1 LKDVN
6 MRPRGWQAFVVAGAV
21 AVLLTAAGQ
30 VRAASPDSERLG
42 RAKDDIADEQWARAI
57 RELRAALNDPRETGK
72 DEALY
77 WLAHSLNESGDQ
89 AAALETIRRLEREYP
104 ASLWIK
110 PAGALRLEMAVRLKR
125 KDVLWWTAVPPEVL
139 PPEAPARPP
148 RPGSPATELPAAPA
162 PPAVAPAM
170 PAPPAPPVPPM
181 PQAWLPDSYSPD
193 TGLRIQALGSLIRTD
208 GPRVIPI
215 LRDIALASGDPV
227 DARRAIFVL
236 AQSGEPQARATVAEV
251 AKAGPDQVRIAAVR
265 ELGRFGGPETAKDLL
280 QVYASADATVKR
292 QVVTALGQRE
302 DRTALVR
309 IARSEKDPHLRD
321 GAIVA
326 LGQAGGGAQLE
337 ALYPD
342 APPDVR
348 RAIVVGLF
356 NARAEDALIR
366 MARGETDPE
375 LREQIL
381 LRLRLLGT
389 PAARAYLQERSRIR

>member
-1 LKDVN
+1 VAATLAALA
-6 MRPRGWQAFVVAGAV
+6 MTSGQA
-21 AVLLTAAGQ
+21 
-30 VRAASPDSERLG
+30 RAASPESERLG
-42 RAKDDIADEQWARAI
+42 RAKDEIADEQWARAI
-57 RELRAALNDPRETGK
+57 RELRAALADRRETGK

-89 AAALETIRRLEREYP
+89 AAAVETIRRLEREYP

-110 PAGALRLEMAVRLKR
+110 PAGALRLEMAVRLHR
-125 KDVLWWTAVPPEVL
+125 NDVLWWTAVPPQPAEPAL
-139 PPEAPARPP
+139 APGKPRRPDP
-148 RPGSPATELPAAPA
+148 PA
-162 PPAVAPAM
+162 PKLGGPPTPPPPDAFAVPPAP

-181 PQAWLPDSYSPD
+181 PEAWLPDSYSPD

-208 GPRVIPI
+208 GPRVIPM
-215 LRDIALASGDPV
+215 LKDIALEAGNPV
-227 DARRAIFVL
+227 DARRALFVL
-236 AQSGEPQARATVAEV
+236 AQSGEPQARETVAEV

-265 ELGRFGGPETAKDLL
+265 ELGRFGGPETGRDLL
-280 QVYASADATVKR
+280 QVYASADAPVKR

-309 IARSEKDPHLRD
+309 IARSEKDPRLRE

-337 ALYPD
+337 TLYPD
-342 APPDVR
+342 AAPDVR
-348 RAIVVGLF
+348 RAIIVGLF

-366 MARGETDPE
+366 MAGRETDPD